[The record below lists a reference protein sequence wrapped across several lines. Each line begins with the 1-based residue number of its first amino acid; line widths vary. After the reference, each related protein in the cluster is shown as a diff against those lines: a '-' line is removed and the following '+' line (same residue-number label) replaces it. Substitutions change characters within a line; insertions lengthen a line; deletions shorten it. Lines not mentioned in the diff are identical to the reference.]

1 MRFEGLINPQLTYI
15 ELKKCV
21 NHTEFWEEKT
31 PTEKAVLCVKK
42 VIENNSWTLP
52 LFQV

>member
-21 NHTEFWEEKT
+21 NHTEFWEEKMAT
-31 PTEKAVLCVKK
+31 KKQYFVLLRR
-42 VIENNSWTLP
+42 VIENNT
-52 LFQV
+52 